1 MLITSA
7 LITLVCFLQ
16 VPGHTVADTKLDL
29 TANPIG
35 FLARAAHMWNAQ
47 MPLGQVQNQA
57 YGYFFPH
64 GAVFAIADLLMIP
77 GWITQRLWWSALLI
91 AGFWGVVRLAE
102 ALGIGSRP
110 SRMIAAVAYITAPRV
125 LTTLTAISSETL
137 PVMLAPWVLL
147 PIVTYLSGRGHDGPR
162 RSAARSALAVAAM
175 GAVNAVATL
184 AATLPTILW
193 LLLRRPEVRVRRVA
207 GWWVVLTAAATA
219 WWFGPLLLLG
229 SISPPFLD
237 FIESSSTTTRWAS
250 LVEVLRGTS
259 SWTAFV
265 SPERIAGT
273 VLITQPEMIVLS
285 GTVAAFGL
293 AGLTMRS
300 MPARGSLLVLLLFG
314 LTVTGAGYLGTGPLG
329 GLGSPIAEPVRVFL
343 DGVGAP
349 LRNVHK
355 FEPLIRLPLVL
366 GIAHAIGRVSL
377 PGAVPRA
384 RWRAAVAHP
393 ERQPAIAA
401 AGLLLVAITL
411 AGSLAWTGKLA
422 PTGAYRSM
430 PEAWQEAS
438 DWLADNAG
446 DTRALVAPGAPVAS
460 QVWGLTRDEPLQPL
474 ARSPWV
480 VRDAV
485 PLVTPGAIR
494 ALDSVQ
500 RLFADGRPSA
510 GLADTLLG
518 QGIGFVIA
526 RNDLDAEMSRS
537 TRPLLVHATLAGS
550 PGLTR
555 VAAFG
560 DRVGPG
566 EVDGI
571 VSDADLR
578 PTYRMI
584 EIYRVDSP
592 PPAGSTVA
600 PLPAAVG
607 PTDPYVVDAD
617 ALPRVQGGPES
628 LQRLNEHRGRGGL
641 DPVPNGPVLLAAD
654 ARRAGLPVD
663 DVLVTDTPTARETD
677 YGQVDNHSSALR
689 APDDP
694 RRVLN
699 EVSDYPVAD
708 TPLVEGR
715 WEGGRITVSSA
726 AADATQ
732 LGGSAPG
739 SSAAATIDG
748 DPATSW
754 LSNGLEAA
762 VGQWLRIDLD
772 EPIAGGL
779 LQLRSSGAATGTPVK
794 WVEVA
799 TNAGTTAVRIAKPG
813 DLETVALPGSRIEWI
828 SITARQTED
837 GSAGG
842 QFGISELSVDDYSDP
857 QNPFA
862 VPIRFRT
869 ALPETEPGARVI
881 GWDLSQELPGRAGC
895 FDAPD
900 RVRCAGGMA
909 LAPEQLGRFDRELSV
924 PMGTAVTPQLWVR
937 TRQGPELETLLT
949 EPDRPIG
956 RGTSDVGD
964 LRGTAFALTDS
975 DPRTSWTA
983 TEESIRS
990 RTGRPTV
997 TIELPGPTLVD
1008 GLELRNSLG
1017 SLPAHTTRIAVDLG
1031 AGPQVR
1037 DLTDKH
1043 SDDDSD
1049 KKSDDDKD
1057 PKNTDSGD
1065 EDSDDKESDKKDSGS
1080 AQTVATVRLRPTV
1093 TNRIVVSLVDW
1104 EEVIDRAGL
1113 GFTRVQPPG
1122 LAEITVL
1129 TPDGPLAR
1137 ERPDPNRVITL
1148 GCGFGPTIEIAGQ
1161 QVRTSVTASVRQLK
1175 GSEPVA
1181 ATICQ
1186 DDMPIDP
1193 ASAPPIPL
1201 PEGNQTVE
1209 VAPSPMFFTDQ
1220 LRLIAAPRPA
1230 VAPAPPRPEPVI
1242 TVDWASTQRAVAV
1255 DAADRD
1261 RILVVPESTN
1271 PGWRASVAGTELT
1284 AVVVNGWQQGW
1295 LIPSGVDGRIDLTF
1309 GPDRWYRLAL
1319 FGGLP
1324 LLVIPLLAAGVLD
1337 RVRGRHRR
1345 PEGHEPPAR
1354 TYGGRLPAAV
1364 GLVAAAGI
1372 LTGPVGVTVALI
1384 ALVVAGP
1391 LRARLGSERVA
1402 TGLVVVSGTSYLLAA
1417 IALAAGPW
1425 RSSDGYAGTS
1435 AGIQLLAVIA
1445 VVAAGVSAIAVP
1457 PEGFFGGIFGGFFGR
1472 FGRARPKRRRAGSS
1486 INA

>member
-1 MLITSA
+1 
-7 LITLVCFLQ
+7 
-16 VPGHTVADTKLDL
+16 
-29 TANPIG
+29 
-35 FLARAAHMWNAQ
+35 
-47 MPLGQVQNQA
+47 MPFGQVQNQA

-64 GAVFAIADLLMIP
+64 GAVFALAEVLSIP
-77 GWITQRLWWSALLI
+77 GWVTQRLWWSALLI

-147 PIVTYLSGRGHDGPR
+147 PIVTYLSGTGRDGPR
-162 RSAARSALAVAAM
+162 RAAARSALAVAAM
-175 GAVNAVATL
+175 GAVNAVATM
-184 AATLPTILW
+184 AATLPAVLW
-193 LLLRRPEVRVRRVA
+193 VLLRRPEARVRRVT
-207 GWWVVLTAAATA
+207 GWWIVLTAAATA
-219 WWFGPLLLLG
+219 WWIVPLLLLG
-229 SISPPFLD
+229 RVSPPFLD
-237 FIESSSTTTRWAS
+237 FIESSSTTTRWTS
-250 LVEVLRGTS
+250 LVEVLRGTTN
-259 SWTAFV
+259 WTAFV

-273 VLITQPEMIVLS
+273 VLVTQPEMIVLS
-285 GTVAAFGL
+285 GAVAAVGL
-293 AGLTMRS
+293 AGLAMRS
-300 MPARGSLLVLLLFG
+300 MPSRGSLLTLLFFG
-314 LTVTGAGYLGTGPLG
+314 LMLIGAGYLGTGLLG

-355 FEPLIRLPLVL
+355 FEPLIRLPLIL
-366 GIAHAIGRVSL
+366 GIAHAIGKASL

-384 RWRAAVAHP
+384 RWRAVAAHP
-393 ERQPAIAA
+393 EREPAFAA
-401 AGLLLVAITL
+401 AGLVVVAVLL

-422 PTGAYRSM
+422 PTGAYQSI

-446 DTRALVAPGAPVAS
+446 TTRALVAPGAPVAS

-474 ARSPWV
+474 AQSPWV

-518 QGIGFVIA
+518 QGIGFVIV
-526 RNDLDAEMSRS
+526 RNDLDIEMSRS
-537 TRPLLVHATLAGS
+537 TRPLLVHQTVAGS

-555 VAAFG
+555 VASFG

-566 EVDGI
+566 SVEGV
-571 VSDADLR
+571 VTDADLR
-578 PTYRMI
+578 PTHRMI

-592 PPAGSTVA
+592 PPAGSTEGPA
-600 PLPAAVG
+600 PPLVG

-617 ALPRVQGGPES
+617 ALPRIQGGPES

-654 ARRAGLPVD
+654 AQRAGLPVD
-663 DVLVTDTPTARETD
+663 DVLVTDTPTDRETD

-715 WEGGRITVSSA
+715 WEGARITVSSA

-732 LGGSAPG
+732 LGGTAPG
-739 SSAAATIDG
+739 SSAAATVDG
-748 DPATSW
+748 DAATSW

-772 EPIAGGL
+772 KPITSGL
-779 LQLRSSGAATGTPVK
+779 LQLRTSGAATGSPVK

-799 TNAGTTAVRIAKPG
+799 TNAGTTAVRIAEPG
-813 DLETVALPGSRIEWI
+813 DLETVALPGTEIEWI
-828 SITARQTED
+828 SVTAKQTED

-857 QNPFA
+857 QNPFP
-862 VPIRFRT
+862 VPIRFHT
-869 ALPETEPGARVI
+869 TLPETVPGARVT
-881 GWDLSQELPGRAGC
+881 GWDLSQELPGRADC

-900 RVRCAGGMA
+900 RVRCAGGLA

-924 PMGTAVTPQLWVR
+924 PMGTAVTPQLWLR

-956 RGTSDVGD
+956 RGTSDVSD

-983 TEESIRS
+983 TEQSTRDRS
-990 RTGRPTV
+990 GGKPTV
-997 TIELPGPTLVD
+997 TIELPRPTLVT
-1008 GLELRNSLG
+1008 GLEVRNSLG
-1017 SLPAHTTRIAVDLG
+1017 ALPAHATRIAVNLG
-1031 AGPQVR
+1031 DGTQVR
-1037 DLTDKH
+1037 DL
-1043 SDDDSD
+1043 DDRVS
-1049 KKSDDDKD
+1049 
-1057 PKNTDSGD
+1057 TI
-1065 EDSDDKESDKKDSGS
+1065 E
-1080 AQTVATVRLRPTV
+1080 LRPTV
-1093 TNRIVVSLVDW
+1093 TDRIVISLVDW
-1104 EEVIDRAGL
+1104 EQVIDRTGL
-1113 GFTRVQPPG
+1113 GFTRDQPPG
-1122 LAEITVL
+1122 LAEVTVL
-1129 TPDGPLAR
+1129 TPDGPLAPNP
-1137 ERPDPNRVITL
+1137 PDPDRVITL
-1148 GCGFGPTIEIAGQ
+1148 DCGFGPTIEIAGQ
-1161 QVRTSVTASVRQLK
+1161 QVRTSVTASVRQLRD
-1175 GSEPVA
+1175 SEPVA

-1186 DDMPIDP
+1186 DNAPVDP
-1193 ASAPPIPL
+1193 QSAPPIPL
-1201 PEGNQTVE
+1201 PEGRQE
-1209 VAPSPMFFTDQ
+1209 VSVSPNPLFFTDQ

-1230 VAPAPPRPEPVI
+1230 VAPVGPQPLPVT
-1242 TVDWASTQRAVAV
+1242 TVQWESTHRAVAV
-1255 DAADRD
+1255 DAADHD
-1261 RILVVPESTN
+1261 RVFVVPESTN
-1271 PGWRASVAGTELT
+1271 PGWQASVDGTALT
-1284 AVVVNGWQQGW
+1284 PVVINGWQQGW
-1295 LIPSGVDGRIDLTF
+1295 VIPAGVQGRIDLTF
-1309 GPDRWYRLAL
+1309 GPDRWYRLGL
-1319 FGGLP
+1319 FGGLF
-1324 LLVIPLLAAGVLD
+1324 LLAIPLLASGMPGAVLR
-1337 RVRGRHRR
+1337 RVRGRFGTSTGEPESPTDDSPDATAATTDAAGNAVRAASGAPADVGPRR
-1345 PEGHEPPAR
+1345 APDDPPAAR
-1354 TYGGRLPAAV
+1354 VHRGWPAAAL

-1372 LTGPVGVTVALI
+1372 LTGPVGVVVAVIALI
-1384 ALVVAGP
+1384 VAGP
-1391 LRARLGSERVA
+1391 VRGRFGDDRIARGFVLVA
-1402 TGLVVVSGTSYLLAA
+1402 GTSYLLAA
-1417 IALAAGPW
+1417 VALAAAGPW
-1425 RSSDGYAGTS
+1425 RGPDGYAGS
-1435 AGIQLLAVIA
+1435 SPGIQFLALVA
-1445 VVAAGVSAIAVP
+1445 VVAAGASAIPVP
-1457 PEGFFGGIFGGFFGR
+1457 AGWRGR
-1472 FGRARPKRRRAGSS
+1472 GRAKRRRTGSS